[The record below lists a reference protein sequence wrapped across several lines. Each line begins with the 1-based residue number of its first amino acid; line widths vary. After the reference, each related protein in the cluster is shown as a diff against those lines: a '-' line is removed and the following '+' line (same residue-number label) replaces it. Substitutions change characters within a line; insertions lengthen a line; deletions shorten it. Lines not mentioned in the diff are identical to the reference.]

1 MAAMKPRT
9 GDGPM
14 EVTKEARSLVMR
26 IPLEGGGRLVVEMN
40 AEEANNLSAALHAAV
55 SLVKKQSAFLPF
67 LVSLCAMP
75 YAQLSSISSRVED
88 IVSADAIAVG
98 FVKSEEDGY
107 ELVGAIDAIASV
119 EKFFDVDL
127 IDEISFFQPAGKPG
141 EILEI
146 PVSQKAT
153 KADRVFVIGL
163 GDQST
168 QSHRLAAASLG
179 RKLRGKK
186 INVSNLLATQI
197 QDIRAHAI
205 SSVLGSYTWTLKS
218 DAKTDQPT
226 FNIVCKS
233 EKIIDEANVIANAV
247 CRARD
252 LVHTPSNIKNPLWM
266 AQQAQKIAKEGK
278 LTIKVLAGKDLAQ
291 FGGLRAVGNSSP
303 KPGPRFIQISYS
315 PKATGKKIPHVV
327 LVGKGITFDTG
338 GVSLKRPYDLMM
350 AMKSDMAGASAV
362 LNVVGALPELKPRV
376 KVTAL
381 LMCAEN
387 ALSGTSQ
394 RPSDVIT
401 HYGGTT
407 VEVLDTDAEGRLVL
421 ADGLAY
427 ADAKLDPDYLLDIAT
442 LTGSATLGLGRQY
455 GAMYTR
461 DSKLASQLVAAGE
474 TSGDRL
480 WHMPLIDDY
489 QDSLESDIADFNH
502 TADKGDYSAGSVTAA
517 LFLEKFTGQRKWVH
531 LDVAGTARSESDA
544 GESPKGGT
552 GFGVRV
558 LLDWIM
564 NL

>member
-1 MAAMKPRT
+1 
-9 GDGPM
+9 
-14 EVTKEARSLVMR
+14 
-26 IPLEGGGRLVVEMN
+26 
-40 AEEANNLSAALHAAV
+40 
-55 SLVKKQSAFLPF
+55 
-67 LVSLCAMP
+67 MP
-75 YAQLSSISSRVED
+75 YAQLNSIESSLED

-98 FVKSEEDGY
+98 FIKSEDCTY
-107 ELVGAIDAIASV
+107 ELVGNIGAVSTI
-119 EKFFDVDL
+119 EKYFDIDL
-127 IDEISFFQPAGKPG
+127 IDEISFFQPSGKAG

-146 PVSQKAT
+146 PISQKAT

-168 QSHRLAAASLG
+168 QSHRLAAANLG

-186 INVSNLLATQI
+186 IDVSTLLATDSA
-197 QDIRAHAI
+197 DIRAHAI
-205 SSVLGSYTWTLKS
+205 SAVLGAYTWTLKS
-218 DAKTDQPT
+218 DSTSDQPT
-226 FNIVCKS
+226 FNIVCKN
-233 EKIIDEANVIANAV
+233 EKIINSAEIIAHSV

-266 AQQAQKIAKEGK
+266 ANQAQKIAKEGK
-278 LTIKVLAGKDLAQ
+278 LSIKVLAGKELAQ

-303 KPGPRFIQISYS
+303 KPGPRFIQITYT
-315 PKATGKKIPHVV
+315 PKSTAKRIPHVV

-350 AMKSDMAGASAV
+350 AMKSDMAGAAAV

-427 ADAKLDPDYLLDIAT
+427 ADAKLNPDYLVDIAT

-461 DSKLASQLVAAGE
+461 DRALASELVAVGE
-474 TSGDRL
+474 SSGERL

-517 LFLEKFTGQRKWVH
+517 LFLEKFTGKRKWVH
-531 LDVAGTARSESDA
+531 LDVAGTARSESDS

-558 LLDWIM
+558 LIDWIM
-564 NL
+564 SL

>member
-1 MAAMKPRT
+1 
-9 GDGPM
+9 
-14 EVTKEARSLVMR
+14 
-26 IPLEGGGRLVVEMN
+26 
-40 AEEANNLSAALHAAV
+40 
-55 SLVKKQSAFLPF
+55 
-67 LVSLCAMP
+67 MP
-75 YAQLSSISSRVED
+75 YAQLNSISSRIED
-88 IVSADAIAVG
+88 IVSVDAIAVG
-98 FVKSEEDGY
+98 FVKSEDSGY
-107 ELVGAIDAIASV
+107 ELIGHIDAIASL
-119 EKFFDVDL
+119 EKFFDIDL

-153 KADRVFVIGL
+153 KSDRVYAIGL

-168 QSHRLAAASLG
+168 QSHRLAAAALG

-186 INVSNLLATQI
+186 VTVSTLLASNPE
-197 QDIRAHAI
+197 DIRAHSI
-205 SSVLGSYTWTLKS
+205 SLILGAYTWTLKS
-218 DAKTDQPT
+218 DAKSDQPT
-226 FNIVCKS
+226 FNVLSKS
-233 EKIIDEANVIANAV
+233 EKIIDEASIIAHAV

-252 LVHTPSNIKNPLWM
+252 LVHAPSNIKNPLWM
-266 AQQAQKIAKEGK
+266 AQQAEKIAKEGK
-278 LTIKVLAGKDLAQ
+278 LAIKVLAGKDLAQ

-303 KPGPRFIQISYS
+303 KPGPRFIQISYT
-315 PKATGKKIPHVV
+315 PKSTGKKIPHVV

-362 LNVVGALPELKPRV
+362 LNVVGALPQLKPRV

-421 ADGLAY
+421 ADGLAF
-427 ADAKLDPDYLLDIAT
+427 ADAKLDPDYLIDIAT

-455 GAMYTR
+455 AAMYTR
-461 DSKLASQLVAAGE
+461 DVKLAAQLVAVGE
-474 TSGDRL
+474 SSGDRL

-489 QDSLESDIADFNH
+489 QDSLESDIADLNH

-517 LFLEKFTGQRKWVH
+517 LFLEKFSGKRKWVH

-544 GESPKGGT
+544 GESPIG
-552 GFGVRV
+552 
-558 LLDWIM
+558 L
-564 NL
+564 